1 MNTSAKGA
9 LIATAVA
16 SLFAANAAFASQH
29 EGEAKDVKE
38 AKVHCYGVNECKGK
52 GACGTAE
59 HTCAGQNA
67 CKGKGWIDLSDKECK
82 ERGGTV
88 K

>member
-1 MNTSAKGA
+1 MKGA

-16 SLFAANAAFASQH
+16 SLFATRVALADHH
-29 EGEAKDVKE
+29 EEGKKE

-52 GACGTAE
+52 GACSTAE

-67 CKGKGWIDLSDKECK
+67 CKGKGWIDLSAEECK
-82 ERGGTV
+82 AKGG
-88 K
+88 KEHP

>member
-1 MNTSAKGA
+1 MNTPTKGA

-16 SLFAANAAFASQH
+16 SLFATQVALAGSH
-29 EGEAKDVKE
+29 GEGKEE

-52 GACGTAE
+52 GACSTAE
-59 HTCAGQNA
+59 HNCGGKNA
-67 CKGKGWIDLSDKECK
+67 CKGKGWIPLTEEECK
-82 ERGGTV
+82 AKGGEV

>member
-1 MNTSAKGA
+1 MNTSTKGA

-16 SLFAANAAFASQH
+16 SLFAANAVFASQH
-29 EGEAKDVKE
+29 EGGATDAKE

-52 GACGTAE
+52 GACGTAD

-67 CKGKGWIDLSDKECK
+67 CKGKGWIALSDKECQ